1 MADDITPA
9 NAGWYGLVVTALLP
23 LVAAAFGW
31 LGKWAERRRNEARQ
45 DRDVLVADLRSQLGD
60 GKSEIALLREQNGQ
74 LRQLNERYRDDHAG
88 CREDLT
94 GLWGN
99 YALLWDAAVRHIA
112 AIRKLGGDV
121 EDLPP
126 RPEAPHRPPRQPE
139 TDFLRRTA
147 AQGQTLLDEFHR
159 QKAGDG
165 GADNAGAS
173 GGAAGPCD

>member
-1 MADDITPA
+1 VADEVMPGVNT
-9 NAGWYGLVVTALLP
+9 GWLAAAFAALLP
-23 LVAAAFGW
+23 MVAAVFA
-31 LGKWAERRRNEARQ
+31 WAGRQWEKRRDRGEKER
-45 DRDVLVADLRSQLGD
+45 DDLVTDLRGQLGD
-60 GKSEIALLREQNGQ
+60 HKSEIALLREQNGQ
-74 LRQLNERYRDDHAG
+74 LRSLNERYRDDHAG

-99 YALLWDAAVRHIA
+99 YALLWDAAVRHLA

-126 RPEAPHRPPRQPE
+126 RPEAPQRPPRQPD

-147 AQGQTLLDEFHR
+147 AQGQILLDEFHQ
-159 QKAGDG
+159 QKAGG
-165 GADNAGAS
+165 GNAGQT